1 MKMFSANIDNLRNLY
16 FNQLQMLLSTEQQI
30 TEALP
35 KMAEKATDPQL
46 KNAFESHLQ
55 ETRTHVTRLE
65 QILNSTKGEAKS
77 VKCKVL
83 AALVVEAEDM
93 IKDAADSAIRDAVL
107 ITSAQRVEHF
117 EIACYGTVRRWA
129 QLLGESSHAEILDKT
144 AKEEGHADHL
154 LTQIAERVNVSAER
168 AA

>member
-16 FNQLQMLLSTEQQI
+16 YNQLQMLLSAEQQI

-35 KMAEKATDPQL
+35 KMASKASDPQL
-46 KNAFESHLQ
+46 KKAFETHLE

-65 QILNSTKGEAKS
+65 QILNSTQGEAKS

-83 AALVVEAEDM
+83 ATMVTETEDM
-93 IKDAADSAIRDAVL
+93 IKDAADDAVRDAVL
-107 ITSAQRVEHF
+107 ITAAQRVEHF

-129 QLLGESSHAEILDKT
+129 QLIGENSQAEILNQT
-144 AKEEGHADHL
+144 LQEEGHADHL
-154 LTQIAERVNVSAER
+154 LTQISERVNMSAER

>member
-16 FNQLQMLLSTEQQI
+16 YNQLQMLLSAEQQI

-35 KMAEKATDPQL
+35 KMASKATDPQL
-46 KNAFESHLQ
+46 KKAFETHLE

-65 QILNSTKGEAKS
+65 QILNSTQGEAKS

-83 AALVVEAEDM
+83 ATMVTETEDM
-93 IKDAADSAIRDAVL
+93 IKDAADDAVRDAVL
-107 ITSAQRVEHF
+107 ITAAQRVEHF
-117 EIACYGTVRRWA
+117 EIAAYGTVRRWA
-129 QLLGESSHAEILDKT
+129 QLIGENSQAEILNQT
-144 AKEEGHADHL
+144 LQEEGHADHL
-154 LTQIAERVNVSAER
+154 LTQISERVNVSAER

>member
-16 FNQLQMLLSTEQQI
+16 YNQLQMLLSAEQQI

-35 KMAEKATDPQL
+35 KMASKATDPQL
-46 KNAFESHLQ
+46 KKAFETHLD

-65 QILNSTKGEAKS
+65 QLLNSTQGEAKS

-83 AALVVEAEDM
+83 ATMVTETEDM
-93 IKDAADSAIRDAVL
+93 IKDAADDAVRDAVL
-107 ITSAQRVEHF
+107 ITAAQRVEHF

-129 QLLGESSHAEILDKT
+129 QLIGENSQAEILNQT
-144 AKEEGHADHL
+144 LQEEGHADHL
-154 LTQIAERVNVSAER
+154 LTQISERVNVSAER

>member
-16 FNQLQMLLSTEQQI
+16 YNQLQMLLSAEQQI

-35 KMAEKATDPQL
+35 KMASKATDPQL
-46 KNAFESHLQ
+46 KKAFETHLD

-65 QILNSTKGEAKS
+65 QILNSTKGEAKT

-83 AALVVEAEDM
+83 ATMVTETEDM
-93 IKDAADSAIRDAVL
+93 IKDAADDAVRDAVL
-107 ITSAQRVEHF
+107 ITAAQRVEHF

-129 QLLGESSHAEILDKT
+129 QLIGENSQAEILNQT
-144 AKEEGHADHL
+144 LQEEGHADHL
-154 LTQIAERVNVSAER
+154 LTQISERVNVSAER

>member
-16 FNQLQMLLSTEQQI
+16 YNQLQMLLSAEQQI

-35 KMAEKATDPQL
+35 KMASKATDPQL
-46 KNAFESHLQ
+46 TKAFETHME

-65 QILNSTKGEAKS
+65 QILNSTQGEAKS

-83 AALVVEAEDM
+83 ATMVTETEDM
-93 IKDAADSAIRDAVL
+93 IKDAADDAVRDAVL
-107 ITSAQRVEHF
+107 ITAAQRVEHF

-129 QLLGESSHAEILDKT
+129 QLIGENSQAEILNQT
-144 AKEEGHADHL
+144 LQEEGHADHL
-154 LTQIAERVNVSAER
+154 LTQISERVNVSAER